1 LIKIIIFVK
10 TKEINQ
16 IKQLNTMIKE
26 TLKNAIR
33 SLSNKHRISEKELR
47 IKISKPDNS
56 LKYEVMKNSEVLEET
71 NIATALNLNTIVAF
85 MVGNRLSTIIDTIS
99 KQNSISEELVN
110 VRIYTKTE
118 DCEPLLYLFKET
130 NPVKPL
136 NLDEYV

>member
-1 LIKIIIFVK
+1 
-10 TKEINQ
+10 
-16 IKQLNTMIKE
+16 MIKE